1 MKTILD
7 TIGNTPLVEI
17 KKLNPNPKVKICAKL
32 EGTNP
37 TGSIKDRISLA
48 MIEHAEKTGILT
60 KGKTI
65 IEATSGNTGIGIA
78 MVAAIKGYKTIIVMP
93 ESMSMERRKMIKAF
107 GAQLLLVKPEMW
119 RDGAVAMIKDMAIRD
134 KKLVLLNQFDNKQN
148 CLAHF
153 RTTGKEILKQ
163 VGAKID
169 YFIAGLGTGG
179 TITGISRR
187 IKQKYPDARVI
198 GIQPYL
204 GEKIEGLRSIKSGAI
219 PKILE
224 PCLPCSDHKGSLI
237 DIVIEIHEKDA
248 YETARKLALE
258 EGIFVGAS
266 SGAAMFAAAKYA
278 RKLGEGTI
286 VTLFPDRG
294 EKYLSTPVFES
305 AAAESKVAAG

>member
-1 MKTILD
+1 MKTGTILD
-7 TIGNTPLVEI
+7 TIGSTPLVEI
-17 KKLNPNPKVKICAKL
+17 TKLNTNPNVKILAKI
-32 EGTNP
+32 EGSNP

-48 MIEHAEKTGILT
+48 MIEYAEKTGQLT

-78 MVAAIKGYKTIIVMP
+78 MVAAIKGYKAIIVMP
-93 ESMSMERRKMIKAF
+93 ESMSEERRKMIKAF

-119 RDGAVAMIKDMAIRD
+119 RDGATAMIKEMAAND
-134 KKLVLLNQFDNKQN
+134 KKLVLLNQFDNEQN
-148 CLAHF
+148 CLAHY

-163 VGAKID
+163 VSGTID

-187 IKQKYPDARVI
+187 LRQKNPDLRVV

-204 GEKIEGLRSIKSGAI
+204 GEKIEGLRSVKSGKI

-224 PCLPCSDHKGSLI
+224 PCLPCRDHKGSLI
-237 DIVIEIHEKDA
+237 DIVIDIHEDDA
-248 YETARKLALE
+248 FKTTRRLAQE

-266 SGAAMFAAAKYA
+266 SGAAMYAALKYA
-278 RKLGEGTI
+278 KKIDKGTI

-294 EKYLSTPVFES
+294 EKYLSTPIFE
-305 AAAESKVAAG
+305 A